1 MTQEEL
7 LELIFKI
14 QQHQSELDDI
24 EVKLVNKG
32 TPQSHLAS
40 ADRRANEI

>member
-7 LELIFKI
+7 LELISEV
-14 QQHQSELDDI
+14 QQYQSELGDI
-24 EVKLVNKG
+24 EVKTANKG

-40 ADRRANEI
+40 ADRRTNEI